1 MRINKIRIEGFKDKD
16 RIVKLDFSKT
26 PITILYGDNGCG
38 KTTLLKVFSAIFS
51 RDESV
56 LISENIRKIEIELED
71 ENNVS
76 EYVIERQEYEY
87 SEGEILNLESEGY
100 GYRYN
105 WGEFPKEVRTL
116 LFGVSRGISYNIAV
130 KPEQIERFFH
140 APIGQKYRR
149 RYGMSNLLGF
159 EEDLAMYLQKI
170 DVGYSRMQGGKRSDE
185 LRKKNANCD
194 GLDMGTVEYLLR
206 ERYII
211 AEGQKKTRVQNAL
224 FSTLSKAIN
233 IGDKKELQDNSK
245 LPDDFHEQLKN
256 KRIKLR
262 NSIKDLQDNDLQKE
276 LVSILSNENVD
287 ETIQKCKEN
296 ELLMTLLVNMMTEL
310 DKDEEILES
319 ISSIKQIFDAHISTN
334 KKFCI
339 DEKGVRIEFEKS
351 GDSHNLS
358 NLSSGERHLLSFLT
372 ICILNG
378 KSRDIVMIDEPE
390 LSLNGKWKRSILDE
404 LQKLL
409 PNTQIIVATHS
420 ATVVDGKFNALSKL
434 V

>member
-1 MRINKIRIEGFKDKD
+1 MRINKIKIEGFKDKD
-16 RIVKLDFSKT
+16 RIVNLDFSKM

-51 RDESV
+51 RDESI
-56 LISENIRKIEIELED
+56 LISENIRKIEIELEE
-71 ENNVS
+71 ENNIDR
-76 EYVIERQEYEY
+76 YVIERQEYEY
-87 SEGEILNLESEGY
+87 PENEQLNFEMEDD

-105 WGEFPKEVRTL
+105 WGKFPKEVRTL
-116 LFGVSRGISYNIAV
+116 LFGVNRGVSYNIAV
-130 KPEQIERFFH
+130 QPEQIDRFFH
-140 APIGQKYRR
+140 TPIGQKYRQ
-149 RYGMSNLLGF
+149 RYGMGNILRF

-206 ERYII
+206 QRYAF
-211 AEGQKKTRVQNAL
+211 AEDKKKTRVQNAL

-233 IGDKKELQDNSK
+233 IGDKKELQENSK
-245 LPDDFHEQLKN
+245 LPNDFHEQLKN

-262 NSIKDLQDNDLQKE
+262 NSIKDLQENDLQNE
-276 LVSILSNENVD
+276 LLSILSNENVE

-296 ELLMTLLVNMMTEL
+296 ELLMTLLINMMTEL

-319 ISSIKQIFDAHISTN
+319 ISSIQQIFNAHISTN
-334 KKFCI
+334 KKLCI
-339 DEKGVRIEFEKS
+339 DEKGVRIEFKKS

-378 KSRDIVMIDEPE
+378 QTRDIVMIDEPE
-390 LSLNGKWKRSILDE
+390 LSLNGKWKRSILDD
-404 LQKLL
+404 LQILL

-420 ATVVDGKFNALSKL
+420 TTIVDGKFNALCKL